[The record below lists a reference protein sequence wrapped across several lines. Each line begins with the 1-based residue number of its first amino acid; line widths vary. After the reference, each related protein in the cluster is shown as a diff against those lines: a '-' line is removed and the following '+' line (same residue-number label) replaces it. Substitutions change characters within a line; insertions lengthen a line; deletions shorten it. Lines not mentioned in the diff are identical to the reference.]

1 MDSKIQNEDETTL
14 ITNEDETATLIE
26 LLEERG
32 CLWNVFCKESFKRD
46 VRQKCYSDIVEIQEK
61 PVEAVTVK
69 INGLQEINKKNKTKS
84 VQGSDKQ

>member
-32 CLWNVFCKESFKRD
+32 CLWNVFCKEYFKRD
-46 VRQKCYSDIVEIQEK
+46 VR
-61 PVEAVTVK
+61 
-69 INGLQEINKKNKTKS
+69 
-84 VQGSDKQ
+84 

>member
-1 MDSKIQNEDETTL
+1 MDSKIQNEDGTTL

-46 VRQKCYSDIVEIQEK
+46 VR
-61 PVEAVTVK
+61 
-69 INGLQEINKKNKTKS
+69 
-84 VQGSDKQ
+84 